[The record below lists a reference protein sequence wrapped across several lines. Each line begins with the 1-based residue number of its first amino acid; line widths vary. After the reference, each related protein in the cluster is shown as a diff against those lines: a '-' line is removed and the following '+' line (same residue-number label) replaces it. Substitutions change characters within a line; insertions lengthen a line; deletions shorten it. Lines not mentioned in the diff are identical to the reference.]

1 MLHDGWRVAGE
12 STREESTVK
21 AIGGIVLLGG
31 VVLFVGLLFIGP
43 TAARGDS
50 CPADEHD
57 GVRVSACQI
66 GDDIQVLAHNNNN
79 YDVSVDVN
87 VSFREKN
94 GQVHSQS
101 FYHHVDA
108 GGGGEIGEIPGRDYS
123 LDGVTDVTLKDVTK
137 E

>member
-1 MLHDGWRVAGE
+1 MK
-12 STREESTVK
+12 T
-21 AIGGIVLLGG
+21 IGGIVLLGG
-31 VVLFVGLLFIGP
+31 LVLFVGLLVIRP
-43 TAARGDS
+43 TAAIADS

-66 GDDIQVLAHNNNN
+66 GDDIQVLAHNNND

-87 VSFREKN
+87 VTFRERN